1 MAIIDWEQFNENFQY
16 YDKETIG
23 LVIENF
29 LEESDDRLCKM
40 EKNIS
45 DRDFENL
52 SFNSHSFKSVIG
64 NFMAPK
70 PYDVC
75 RNLEELAKQ
84 KVETDL
90 HVIFSELKTLTNGL
104 KSELIDYK
112 KKNL

>member
-29 LEESDDRLCKM
+29 LEESDDRMYKM
-40 EKNIS
+40 EKNII

-52 SFNSHSFKSVIG
+52 SFNAHSFKSVIG

-84 KVETDL
+84 KAETDL
-90 HVIFSELKTLTNGL
+90 HVIFTELKTLTNGL
-104 KSELIDYK
+104 KSELVDYQT
-112 KKNL
+112 KNL